1 MADVP
6 PKSPWDA
13 LQDFFSTVSRSHTSA
28 PLRHST
34 LTPTL
39 RYSTEFLVI
48 TSCRNLLVRQNQLLS
63 VEMLKFFEE
72 DEERVLAA
80 LDGPTG
86 AEQSD
91 VSLVLEW
98 GATLNLKRKH
108 GRGPDERPSNKR
120 PRDIF
125 QESLGAEMPAPRWCI
140 AGSWWIMPPGQRQ

>member
-1 MADVP
+1 
-6 PKSPWDA
+6 
-13 LQDFFSTVSRSHTSA
+13 
-28 PLRHST
+28 
-34 LTPTL
+34 
-39 RYSTEFLVI
+39 
-48 TSCRNLLVRQNQLLS
+48 
-63 VEMLKFFEE
+63 MLKFFEE

-125 QESLGAEMPAPRWCI
+125 QESLGAELPAVEAVYRWI
-140 AGSWWIMPPGQRQ
+140 LVDHAPGAAAVGRH